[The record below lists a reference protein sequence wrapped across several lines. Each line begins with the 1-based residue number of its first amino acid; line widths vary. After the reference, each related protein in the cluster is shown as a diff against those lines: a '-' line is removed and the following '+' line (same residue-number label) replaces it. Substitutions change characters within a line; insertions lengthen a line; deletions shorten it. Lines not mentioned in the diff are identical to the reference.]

1 MNAGRLTG
9 AVRRAARSPVLDVVL
24 AVVLGCYA
32 ALDALR
38 TADFPHPHGVSA
50 ALVAVSAAFLA
61 LRRVR
66 PLTALTG
73 ALGGL
78 AAVYLALGHYEAGAA
93 VLIVVIATYSAGA
106 YGRNLPFTVAVAFAF
121 GVTTGLRQP
130 AAEALPDMAWSWAVL
145 ALALGVGLTARRLR
159 GQSQSAQRQVRQ
171 MQQEQQ
177 ALTEAAARQ
186 ERQRIAR
193 ELHDIISHGL
203 GVVVLQAGAAEQV
216 LDQDPGKAREAMQ
229 LIRATGQEAITELG
243 TLVAL
248 IRDEQPPGRDPQP
261 TLRDVER
268 LAATT
273 RSAGLAVT
281 VQTDGQPRDLPASVE
296 LNAYRVIQEGL
307 TNALKHAPGSTVQVV
322 LRYHPGGLDVEVRD
336 DGTDTAG
343 GPGSRRGLAG
353 LRERAAVFG
362 GQFEAGRDP
371 QGGWKVRA
379 SFPTTP

>member
-1 MNAGRLTG
+1 M
-9 AVRRAARSPVLDVVL
+9 VL
-24 AVVLGCYA
+24 AAVLGCYA
-32 ALDALR
+32 ALDASR
-38 TADFPHPHGVSA
+38 TTDFPLPRDASA

-61 LRRVR
+61 LRRLR
-66 PLTALTG
+66 PLIGLTG

-78 AAVYLALGHYEAGAA
+78 AAIYVALGHYEAGAS
-93 VLIVVIATYSAGA
+93 VLIALVATYSAGA
-106 YGRNLPFTVAVAFAF
+106 YGRNLAFAVAVVFAF
-121 GVTTGLRQP
+121 GVTTGLRE
-130 AAEALPDMAWSWAVL
+130 AASEALPDMAWSWVVLGL
-145 ALALGVGLTARRLR
+145 ALSVGLTARRVR
-159 GQSQSAQRQVRQ
+159 GQSQSAQRRVQQ
-171 MQQEQQ
+171 MQQDQR
-177 ALTEAAARQ
+177 ALAEASARQ

-216 LDQDPGKAREAMQ
+216 LDQDPDKTREALR
-229 LIRATGQEAITELG
+229 LIRATGQEAIAELG

-248 IRDEQPPGRDPQP
+248 IRDEEPPGRDPQP

-281 VQTDGQPRDLPASVE
+281 VRSEGRPRDLPSSVE

-336 DGTDTAG
+336 DGADTAG
-343 GPGSRRGLAG
+343 GPGSRRGLVG

-362 GQFEAGRDP
+362 GQFEAGRDE
-371 QGGWKVRA
+371 QGGWTVRA
-379 SFPTTP
+379 SFPAAP

>member
-1 MNAGRLTG
+1 
-9 AVRRAARSPVLDVVL
+9 
-24 AVVLGCYA
+24 
-32 ALDALR
+32 
-38 TADFPHPHGVSA
+38 
-50 ALVAVSAAFLA
+50 
-61 LRRVR
+61 
-66 PLTALTG
+66 
-73 ALGGL
+73 
-78 AAVYLALGHYEAGAA
+78 
-93 VLIVVIATYSAGA
+93 
-106 YGRNLPFTVAVAFAF
+106 
-121 GVTTGLRQP
+121 
-130 AAEALPDMAWSWAVL
+130 
-145 ALALGVGLTARRLR
+145 
-159 GQSQSAQRQVRQ
+159 

-379 SFPTTP
+379 SFPTAP